1 MYNNILPLNE
11 TYFVIFS
18 LIAFFG
24 KRKHILES
32 FGKFTHLNIL
42 HDILILKKKTICM
55 IYNKKTLKDNSTHI
69 LQNHYLHFPFSYIR
83 VSSFFLKHNFFS
95 FVPLLKHN
103 LISLKFNF
111 TGYNK

>member
-83 VSSFFLKHNFFS
+83 VSSFFLKHNFF
-95 FVPLLKHN
+95 FFCTTFETQL
-103 LISLKFNF
+103 NF
-111 TGYNK
+111 IKI